1 MPDTPEGV
9 QLGNSITNSS
19 DSKQLTAERCFTE
32 DRRGTERAKG
42 PITILALTKPED
54 LQFLMDSARQEALNL
69 CLIHFAQPC
78 GTCTAARKRKLP
90 SEVQAKL
97 KDAGITPPQ
106 RLRSEQLPMELPGI
120 AGSGLHKVEQA
131 NKLYFATRDLALL
144 AISLGIRVAME
155 NPTDSLFW
163 KNGSYPR
170 TFARA
175 SGTPQYFSQYMMGG
189 ERQKQTTRW
198 CKDEFFLFV

>member
-131 NKLYFATRDLALL
+131 NKLYFATRDSPVGD
-144 AISLGIRVAME
+144 ISGDTRC
-155 NPTDSLFW
+155 
-163 KNGSYPR
+163 NGKPNR
-170 TFARA
+170 
-175 SGTPQYFSQYMMGG
+175 
-189 ERQKQTTRW
+189 
-198 CKDEFFLFV
+198 